1 MLKYRLYIQ
10 NNCMSEKNS
19 LDTKRHTGAHIL
31 ATAIYDMFPEAQFGV
46 GPTTENGFY
55 YDVLLPRTLI
65 PEDLA
70 ILESKMKEIIKT
82 NLPVERAEMDI
93 DEAIEHFRQAG
104 QMLKVE
110 LLQDLKT
117 HGTTNFAEIYGSDE
131 ANSNQD
137 KTDIQTVSVYKI
149 GNFVDL
155 CRGPHIEST
164 GKIDSQAFVLDS
176 ISASYFRGDQ
186 NRESMQRVYGIL
198 FNSKKELK
206 EFLHNREEAKKR
218 DHRKLG
224 ADLKLFTISEQI
236 GAGLPLLQPKGAILK
251 NLLEKYLWQL
261 HSGKGYH
268 RVWTPHIAKL
278 DLYETSGHADKFG
291 DELFRVKG
299 KDEEFVMKPMNCPHH
314 MQIFAD
320 NQFSYRDLPIR
331 YFEPATVYRD
341 EKSGQLSGLTRVRA
355 ITQDDGHLFCRVS
368 QIQEEVANIVTIIK
382 EFYSILGLDQDYWVS
397 LSVREPQNTSTTIG
411 SDENW
416 EAAEQALEQAAIA
429 NELPYRRI
437 EGEAAFYGP
446 KLDFMFK
453 DVLGREWQL
462 ATIQADFNLPQRFD
476 LSYINEEGEKERP
489 VVIHRAIAGSYER
502 FLGLLIEQYAG
513 RFPYWLAP
521 VQVNVLSVN
530 DSVEVLDYINSI
542 KQTLDTVVLSSPL
555 KYNELRYNLDISSE
569 SLGKKIRNS
578 ELQKIPVTII
588 VGPKD
593 VKAKQV
599 SIRNH
604 SGESKVALSELQ
616 EFLENFE

>member
-1 MLKYRLYIQ
+1 
-10 NNCMSEKNS
+10 MSEKNS

-55 YDVLLPRTLI
+55 YDILLPRTLI

-70 ILESKMKEIIKT
+70 ILEDKMKAIIKA
-82 NLPVERAEMDI
+82 NLPVERAEMNI
-93 DEAIEHFRQAG
+93 DEAIEHFREAG

-117 HGTTNFAEIYGSDE
+117 HGTTSFAEIYGDE
-131 ANSNQD
+131 EVSSNE
-137 KTDIQTVSVYKI
+137 KEVETVSVYKI

-155 CRGPHIEST
+155 CRGPHIDST
-164 GKIDSQAFVLDS
+164 GQIDSQAFALDS

-186 NRESMQRVYGIL
+186 NRESLQRVYGIL

-236 GAGLPLLQPKGAILK
+236 GAGLPLLQPKGAIIR
-251 NLLEKYLWQL
+251 NLLEQYLWQL
-261 HSGKGYH
+261 HSHKGYS

-278 DLYETSGHADKFG
+278 DLYQTSGHADKFG
-291 DELFRVKG
+291 DELFKVQG

-341 EKSGQLSGLTRVRA
+341 EKSGQLSGLTRVRS

-368 QIQEEVANIVTIIK
+368 QIQEEVAHIVSVIK
-382 EFYSILGLDQDYWVS
+382 ELYSTIGMNADYWVS
-397 LSVREPQNTSTTIG
+397 LSVRDSKNTSTTIG

-416 EAAEQALEQAAIA
+416 EAAEKALEQAAID
-429 NELPYRRI
+429 NNLPYRKV

-489 VVIHRAIAGSYER
+489 VVIHRAIIGSFER
-502 FLGLLIEQYAG
+502 FMAILIEHFAG

-521 VQVNVLSVN
+521 VQVNVLAVN
-530 DSVEVLDYINSI
+530 DSAEVLAYIENI
-542 KQTLDTVVLSSPL
+542 KQILDNIVISKPL
-555 KYNELRYNLDISSE
+555 KYNELRYNVDTSPE

-578 ELQKIPVTII
+578 ELQKIPVIII

-593 VKAKQV
+593 IESNQV
-599 SIRNH
+599 SIRTQA
-604 SGESKVALSELQ
+604 GESKVSLSELQ
-616 EFLENFE
+616 GFLENFK

>member
-1 MLKYRLYIQ
+1 
-10 NNCMSEKNS
+10 MSEKIS

-46 GPTTENGFY
+46 GPTTENGFF

-70 ILESKMKEIIKT
+70 ILESKMKDIIKS
-82 NLPVERAEMDI
+82 NLSVERAEMGI
-93 DEAIEHFRQAG
+93 DEAIEHFREAG

-117 HGTTNFAEIYGSDE
+117 HGTTSFSEIYGSDGSE
-131 ANSNQD
+131 SSQD

-155 CRGPHIEST
+155 CRGPHIEAT
-164 GKIDSQAFVLDS
+164 GQIDSQAFVLDS

-186 NRESMQRVYGIL
+186 NRESLQRVYGIL

-236 GAGLPLLQPKGAILK
+236 GAGLPLLQPKGAILR

-261 HSGKGYH
+261 HSNKGYH

-320 NQFSYRDLPIR
+320 NQFSYRDLPVR

-368 QIQEEVANIVTIIK
+368 QIQSEVANIVSIIK
-382 EFYSILGLDQDYWVS
+382 EFYESIGLDSDYWVS
-397 LSVREPQNTSTTIG
+397 LSVRDPHKNSTTIG

-416 EAAEQALEQAAIA
+416 QAAENALEQAAIE
-429 NELPYRRI
+429 NNLPYRKV

-476 LSYINEEGEKERP
+476 LSYTNEEGEKERP
-489 VVIHRAIAGSYER
+489 VVIHRAITGSFER
-502 FLGLLIEQYAG
+502 FMAILIEHFAG

-530 DSVEVLDYINSI
+530 DSDEVMEYIDSI
-542 KQTLDTVVLSSPL
+542 KQTLDSVVLSSPL
-555 KYNELRYNLDISSE
+555 KYNELRYNLDLSSE

-593 VKAKQV
+593 IEAKQV
-599 SIRNH
+599 SIRTH
-604 SGESKVALSELQ
+604 SGESKVALAELQ

>member
-1 MLKYRLYIQ
+1 
-10 NNCMSEKNS
+10 MSEQLS

-70 ILESKMKEIIKT
+70 ILESKMKEIIKS

-93 DEAIEHFRQAG
+93 DEAIEHFREAG
-104 QMLKVE
+104 QLLKVE

-117 HGTTNFAEIYGSDE
+117 HGTTNFTEIYGSDE
-131 ANSNQD
+131 AESSQD
-137 KTDIQTVSVYKI
+137 KADVQTVSVYKI

-164 GKIDSQAFVLDS
+164 GKIDSQAFMLDS

-224 ADLKLFTISEQI
+224 TDLKLFTISDQI

-261 HSGKGYH
+261 HSNKGYH

-368 QIQEEVANIVTIIK
+368 QIQSEVANIVSIIK
-382 EFYSILGLDQDYWVS
+382 EFYESIGLDSDYWVS
-397 LSVREPQNTSTTIG
+397 LSVRDSKNTSTTIG

-416 EAAEQALEQAAIA
+416 QAAENALEQAAIE
-429 NELPYRRI
+429 NNLPYRKV

-476 LSYINEEGEKERP
+476 LSYINEDGEKERP
-489 VVIHRAIAGSYER
+489 VVIHRAITGSFER
-502 FLGLLIEQYAG
+502 FMAILIEHFAG

-530 DSVEVLDYINSI
+530 DSSEVMEYINSI
-542 KQTLDTVVLSSPL
+542 KQILDNVVLSSPL
-555 KYNELRYNLDISSE
+555 KYNELRYSLDISSE

-593 VKAKQV
+593 IEAQQV
-599 SIRNH
+599 SIRTH
-604 SGESKVALSELQ
+604 SSESKVTLSELQ
-616 EFLENFE
+616 KFLESFE

>member
-1 MLKYRLYIQ
+1 
-10 NNCMSEKNS
+10 
-19 LDTKRHTGAHIL
+19 
-31 ATAIYDMFPEAQFGV
+31 
-46 GPTTENGFY
+46 
-55 YDVLLPRTLI
+55 
-65 PEDLA
+65 
-70 ILESKMKEIIKT
+70 
-82 NLPVERAEMDI
+82 
-93 DEAIEHFRQAG
+93 
-104 QMLKVE
+104 VE

-117 HGTTNFAEIYGSDE
+117 HGTTNFSEIYGEGESIPHE
-131 ANSNQD
+131 NEVS
-137 KTDIQTVSVYKI
+137 TVSVYKI

-155 CRGPHIEST
+155 CRGPHIETTGQLDST
-164 GKIDSQAFVLDS
+164 AFALDS

-186 NRESMQRVYGIL
+186 SRESMQRIYGIL
-198 FNSKKELK
+198 FHSKKDLK

-236 GAGLPLLQPKGAILK
+236 GAGLPLLQPQGASLR
-251 NLLEKYLWQL
+251 NTLEQYLWQL
-261 HSGKGYH
+261 HSKKGYE

-278 DLYETSGHADKFG
+278 ALYQTSGHAEKFG
-291 DELFRVKG
+291 DELFSVKG
-299 KDEEFVMKPMNCPHH
+299 KDEEFILKPMNCPHH

-341 EKSGQLSGLTRVRA
+341 EKSGQLSGLTRVRS

-368 QIQEEVANIVTIIK
+368 QIQEEVANIVSIIK
-382 EFYSILGLDQDYWVS
+382 EFYSTLGLDQDYWVS
-397 LSVREPQNTSTTIG
+397 LSVRDPLNKSATIG

-416 EAAEQALEQAAIA
+416 EAAEQALEQAAIE

-453 DVLGREWQL
+453 DILGREWQL
-462 ATIQADFNLPQRFD
+462 ATIQTDFNLPQRFD

-502 FLGLLIEQYAG
+502 FLAILIEHYAG

-521 VQVNVLSVN
+521 TQVSVLTVN
-530 DSVEVLDYINSI
+530 DSDEVAEYTHKI
-542 KQTLDTVVLSSPL
+542 KETLNDVVLPSPL
-555 KYNELRYNLDISSE
+555 KYNELRYIVDNSSE
-569 SLGKKIRNS
+569 SLGKKIRNA
-578 ELQKIPVTII
+578 ELQKIPVIII

-593 VKAKQV
+593 IEANQV
-599 SIRNH
+599 SIRTH
-604 SGESKVALSELQ
+604 TGESKIALTELP
-616 EFLENFE
+616 EFLENFQ

>member
-1 MLKYRLYIQ
+1 
-10 NNCMSEKNS
+10 MSEKLS

-31 ATAIYDMFPEAQFGV
+31 AAAVYEMFPEAQFGV

-55 YDVLLPRTLI
+55 YDILLPRTLI
-65 PEDLA
+65 PEDLSL
-70 ILESKMKEIIKT
+70 LEDKMKAIIKA
-82 NLPVERAEMDI
+82 NLLVQREEMAI
-93 DEAIEHFRQAG
+93 DDAINHFRQAG
-104 QMLKVE
+104 QLLKVE

-117 HGTTNFAEIYGSDE
+117 HGTTNFSEIYGEGESVPAE
-131 ANSNQD
+131 NKVS
-137 KTDIQTVSVYKI
+137 TVSVYKI

-155 CRGPHIEST
+155 CRGPHIETT
-164 GKIDSQAFVLDS
+164 GQLDITAFSLDS

-186 NRESMQRVYGIL
+186 SRESMQRIYGIL
-198 FNSKKELK
+198 FHSKKELK

-261 HSGKGYH
+261 HSNKGYH

-320 NQFSYRDLPIR
+320 NQFSYRDLPVR

-368 QIQEEVANIVTIIK
+368 QIQAEVANIVSIIK
-382 EFYSILGLDQDYWVS
+382 EFYSSIGLSTDYWVS
-397 LSVREPQNTSTTIG
+397 LSVRDSKNTSTTIG

-416 EAAEQALEQAAIA
+416 QAAENALEQAAIE
-429 NELPYRRI
+429 NNLPYRKV

-453 DVLGREWQL
+453 DVLGRELQL

-476 LSYINEEGEKERP
+476 LSYISEDGEKERP
-489 VVIHRAIAGSYER
+489 VVIHRAITGSFER
-502 FLGLLIEQYAG
+502 FMAILIEHFAG

-530 DSVEVLDYINSI
+530 DSDEVMKYINSI
-542 KQTLDTVVLSSPL
+542 KQTLDTVVLYSPL
-555 KYNELRYNLDISSE
+555 KYNELRYNLDLSSE

-593 VKAKQV
+593 VESNQV
-599 SIRNH
+599 SIRTH
-604 SGESKVALSELQ
+604 TGESKIALTELP
-616 EFLENFE
+616 EFLENFQ

>member
-1 MLKYRLYIQ
+1 
-10 NNCMSEKNS
+10 MSEKLS

-31 ATAIYDMFPEAQFGV
+31 AAAVYDMFPEAQFGV

-55 YDVLLPRTLI
+55 YDILLPRTLI
-65 PEDLA
+65 PEDLPL
-70 ILESKMKEIIKT
+70 LEDKMKAIIKA
-82 NLPVERAEMDI
+82 NLPVEREEMAI
-93 DEAIEHFRQAG
+93 DDAIDHFRQAG
-104 QMLKVE
+104 QLLKVE

-117 HGTTNFAEIYGSDE
+117 HGTTNFSEIYGEGE
-131 ANSNQD
+131 AVPAENEVS
-137 KTDIQTVSVYKI
+137 TVSVYKI

-155 CRGPHIEST
+155 CRGPHIETT
-164 GKIDSQAFVLDS
+164 GQLDITAFSLDS

-186 NRESMQRVYGIL
+186 SRESMQRIYGIL
-198 FNSKKELK
+198 FHSKKDLK

-236 GAGLPLLQPKGAILK
+236 GAGLPLLQPKGASLR
-251 NLLEKYLWQL
+251 NTLEKYLWQL
-261 HSGKGYH
+261 HSKKGYE
-268 RVWTPHIAKL
+268 RVWTPHITKL
-278 DLYETSGHADKFG
+278 DLYHTSGHADKFG

-299 KDEEFVMKPMNCPHH
+299 KDDEFVMKPMNCPHH

-341 EKSGQLSGLTRVRA
+341 EKSGQLSGLTRVRS
-355 ITQDDGHLFCRVS
+355 ITQDDGHLFCRIS
-368 QIQEEVANIVTIIK
+368 QIQEEVAHIVAIIK
-382 EFYSILGLDQDYWVS
+382 EFYTTIGLNTDYWVS
-397 LSVREPQNTSTTIG
+397 LSVRDPLNKSATIG

-489 VVIHRAIAGSYER
+489 VVIHRAITGSYER
-502 FLGLLIEQYAG
+502 FLAILIEHYAG

-521 VQVNVLSVN
+521 TQVSVLTVN
-530 DSVEVLDYINSI
+530 DSDEVSEYTKNIIEQLDN
-542 KQTLDTVVLSSPL
+542 VVLSSPL
-555 KYNELRYNLDISSE
+555 KYNELRYSIDKSSE
-569 SLGKKIRNS
+569 SLGKKIRNA
-578 ELQKIPVTII
+578 ELQKIPVIII

-593 VKAKQV
+593 IEANQV
-599 SIRNH
+599 SIRTQN
-604 SGESKVALSELQ
+604 GESKIALTELQ
-616 EFLENFE
+616 EFLENFK

>member
-1 MLKYRLYIQ
+1 
-10 NNCMSEKNS
+10 MSEKIS
-19 LDTKRHTGAHIL
+19 LDIKRHTGAHIL

-70 ILESKMKEIIKT
+70 ILESKMKEIIKVD
-82 NLPVERAEMDI
+82 LPVERAEMDI
-93 DEAIEHFRQAG
+93 EEAIEHFRESG

-117 HGTTNFAEIYGSDE
+117 HGTTNFTEIYGSDE
-131 ANSNQD
+131 ANSGQD
-137 KTDIQTVSVYKI
+137 KNDIQTVSVYKI

-164 GKIDSQAFVLDS
+164 GQIDSQAFVLDS

-224 ADLKLFTISEQI
+224 ADLKLFTISELI
-236 GAGLPLLQPKGAILK
+236 GAGLPLLQPHGASLR
-251 NLLEKYLWQL
+251 NTLEKYLWQL

-320 NQFSYRDLPIR
+320 NQFSYRDLPVR

-476 LSYINEEGEKERP
+476 LSYINEDGEKKRP
-489 VVIHRAIAGSYER
+489 VVIHRAITGSFER
-502 FLGLLIEQYAG
+502 FMAILIEHFAG

-521 VQVNVLSVN
+521 VQVNILSVN
-530 DSVEVLDYINSI
+530 DSSEVLEYIDSI

-555 KYNELRYNLDISSE
+555 KYNELRYNLDLSSE

-593 VKAKQV
+593 VEAKQV
-599 SIRNH
+599 SIRTH
-604 SGESKVALSELQ
+604 SGESKVSLDELQ

>member
-1 MLKYRLYIQ
+1 
-10 NNCMSEKNS
+10 MSEKIS

-46 GPTTENGFY
+46 GPTTDNGFY

-65 PEDLA
+65 PEDLPL
-70 ILESKMKEIIKT
+70 LEDKMKSIIKS

-104 QMLKVE
+104 QLLKVE

-117 HGTTNFAEIYGSDE
+117 HGTTNFAEIYGEGESLSSE
-131 ANSNQD
+131 NTVS
-137 KTDIQTVSVYKI
+137 TVSVYKI
-149 GNFVDL
+149 GSFVDL
-155 CRGPHIEST
+155 CRGPHIETT
-164 GKIDSQAFVLDS
+164 GQIDSQAFVLDS

-382 EFYSILGLDQDYWVS
+382 EFYSTLGLDQDYWVS

-411 SDENW
+411 SNENW

-429 NELPYRRI
+429 NKLPYRRI

-489 VVIHRAIAGSYER
+489 VVIHRAITGSFER
-502 FLGLLIEQYAG
+502 FMAIIIEHFAG

-521 VQVNVLSVN
+521 IQVNVLSVN
-530 DSVEVLDYINSI
+530 DSVEVMEYINSI

-555 KYNELRYNLDISSE
+555 KYNELRYNLDLSSE

-593 VKAKQV
+593 IEAKQV
-599 SIRNH
+599 SIRTH
-604 SGESKVALSELQ
+604 DGESKVALDKLK
-616 EFLENFE
+616 EFLEDKEQSLRY

>member
-1 MLKYRLYIQ
+1 
-10 NNCMSEKNS
+10 MSEKIS

-65 PEDLA
+65 PEDLS
-70 ILESKMKEIIKT
+70 ILESKMKEIIKS
-82 NLPVERAEMDI
+82 NLPVERAEMGI
-93 DEAIEHFRQAG
+93 DEAIEHFREAEQL
-104 QMLKVE
+104 LKVE

-131 ANSNQD
+131 AESSQD
-137 KTDIQTVSVYKI
+137 KTNVQTVSVYKI

-164 GKIDSQAFVLDS
+164 GQIDSQAFVLDS

-261 HSGKGYH
+261 HSNKGYH

-368 QIQEEVANIVTIIK
+368 QIQSEVANIVSIIK
-382 EFYSILGLDQDYWVS
+382 EFYESIGLDSDYWVS
-397 LSVREPQNTSTTIG
+397 LSVRDSKNTSTTIG

-416 EAAEQALEQAAIA
+416 KAAENALEKAAIE
-429 NELPYRRI
+429 NNLPYRKV

-476 LSYINEEGEKERP
+476 LSYINEDGEKERP
-489 VVIHRAIAGSYER
+489 VVIHRAITGSFER
-502 FLGLLIEQYAG
+502 FMAILIEHFAG

-530 DSVEVLDYINSI
+530 DSAEVMEYIDSI
-542 KQTLDTVVLSSPL
+542 KQILDTVVLSSPL
-555 KYNELRYNLDISSE
+555 KYNELRYNLDLSSE

-593 VKAKQV
+593 IEAKQV
-599 SIRNH
+599 SIRTH

-616 EFLENFE
+616 KFLESFE

>member
-1 MLKYRLYIQ
+1 
-10 NNCMSEKNS
+10 MSEKLS

-31 ATAIYDMFPEAQFGV
+31 AAAVYEMFPEAQFGV

-55 YDVLLPRTLI
+55 YDILLPRTLI
-65 PEDLA
+65 PEDLPL
-70 ILESKMKEIIKT
+70 LEDKMKAIIKA
-82 NLPVERAEMDI
+82 NLPVQREEMAI
-93 DEAIEHFRQAG
+93 DDAIVHFQQAG
-104 QMLKVE
+104 QLLKVE

-117 HGTTNFAEIYGSDE
+117 HGTTNFSEIYGEGESAPHE
-131 ANSNQD
+131 NEVA
-137 KTDIQTVSVYKI
+137 TVSVYKI

-155 CRGPHIEST
+155 CRGPHIETTGQLDST
-164 GKIDSQAFVLDS
+164 AFALDS

-186 NRESMQRVYGIL
+186 SRESMQRIYGIL
-198 FNSKKELK
+198 FHSKKDLK

-224 ADLKLFTISEQI
+224 TDLKLFTISEQI
-236 GAGLPLLQPKGAILK
+236 GAGLPLLQPQGASLR
-251 NLLEKYLWQL
+251 NTLEKYLWQL
-261 HSGKGYH
+261 HSKKGYE

-278 DLYETSGHADKFG
+278 ALYQTSGHAEKFG
-291 DELFRVKG
+291 DELFSVKG
-299 KDEEFVMKPMNCPHH
+299 KDEEFILKPMNCPHH

-331 YFEPATVYRD
+331 YFEPATIYRD
-341 EKSGQLSGLTRVRA
+341 EKSGQLSGLTRVRS

-368 QIQEEVANIVTIIK
+368 QIQEEVAHIVTIIK
-382 EFYSILGLDQDYWVS
+382 EFYSTLGLDQDYWVS
-397 LSVREPQNTSTTIG
+397 LSVRDPLNKSVTIG

-489 VVIHRAIAGSYER
+489 VVIHRAITGSYER
-502 FLGLLIEQYAG
+502 FLGILIEHYAG

-521 VQVNVLSVN
+521 TQVSVLTVN
-530 DSVEVLDYINSI
+530 DSDEVSEYTQKI
-542 KQTLDTVVLSSPL
+542 KETLDEVVLSSPL
-555 KYNELRYNLDISSE
+555 KYNELRYIVDNSSE
-569 SLGKKIRNS
+569 SLGKKIRNA
-578 ELQKIPVTII
+578 ELQKIPVIII

-593 VKAKQV
+593 IEASQV
-599 SIRNH
+599 SIRTHN
-604 SGESKVALSELQ
+604 GESKIALSELQ
-616 EFLENFE
+616 KFLEDFE

>member
-1 MLKYRLYIQ
+1 
-10 NNCMSEKNS
+10 MSEKNS

-46 GPTTENGFY
+46 GPNTDNGFY

-70 ILESKMKEIIKT
+70 ILESKMKEIIKA

-93 DEAIEHFRQAG
+93 DEAIEHFGEVG

-164 GKIDSQAFVLDS
+164 GQIDSQAFVLDS

-206 EFLHNREEAKKR
+206 EFLNNREEAKKR

-489 VVIHRAIAGSYER
+489 VVIHRAITGSFER
-502 FLGLLIEQYAG
+502 FLAIIIEHFAG

-521 VQVNVLSVN
+521 IQVNVLSVN

-542 KQTLDTVVLSSPL
+542 KQTLDSVVLSSPL
-555 KYNELRYNLDISSE
+555 KYNELRYNLDLSSE

-593 VKAKQV
+593 IEAKQV
-599 SIRNH
+599 SIRTH
-604 SGESKVALSELQ
+604 SGESKVGLSELQ

>member
-1 MLKYRLYIQ
+1 
-10 NNCMSEKNS
+10 MSEKIS

-31 ATAIYDMFPEAQFGV
+31 ATEIYDMFPEAQFGV

-70 ILESKMKEIIKT
+70 ILESKMKEIIKS
-82 NLPVERAEMDI
+82 NLPVERAEMNI

-117 HGTTNFAEIYGSDE
+117 HGTTNFTEIYGDDE
-131 ANSNQD
+131 ANSTQNKAD
-137 KTDIQTVSVYKI
+137 VQTVSVYKI

-164 GKIDSQAFVLDS
+164 GQIDSQAFVLDS

-236 GAGLPLLQPKGAILK
+236 GAGLPLLQPKGAILR

-261 HSGKGYH
+261 HSNKGYH

-368 QIQEEVANIVTIIK
+368 QIQDEVANIVSIIK
-382 EFYSILGLDQDYWVS
+382 EFYSSVGLDTDYWVS
-397 LSVREPQNTSTTIG
+397 LSVRDSKNTSTTIG

-416 EAAEQALEQAAIA
+416 EAAEQALEQAAIE
-429 NELPYRRI
+429 NSLPYRKV

-489 VVIHRAIAGSYER
+489 VVIHRAITGSFER
-502 FLGLLIEQYAG
+502 FMAILIEHFAG

-521 VQVNVLSVN
+521 VQLNVLSVN
-530 DSVEVLDYINSI
+530 DSAEVMEYIDSI
-542 KQTLDTVVLSSPL
+542 KYTLDSVVLASPL

-569 SLGKKIRNS
+569 SLGKKIRNA

-593 VKAKQV
+593 IEAKQV
-599 SIRNH
+599 SIRTH

-616 EFLENFE
+616 KFLENFE

>member
-1 MLKYRLYIQ
+1 
-10 NNCMSEKNS
+10 MSEKLS

-31 ATAIYDMFPEAQFGV
+31 AAAVYDMFPEAQFGV

-55 YDVLLPRTLI
+55 YDILLPRTLI
-65 PEDLA
+65 PEDLPL
-70 ILESKMKEIIKT
+70 LEDKMKAIIKA
-82 NLPVERAEMDI
+82 NLPVEREEMAI
-93 DEAIEHFRQAG
+93 DDAIDHFREVG
-104 QMLKVE
+104 QLLKVE
-110 LLQDLKT
+110 LLQDLKM
-117 HGTTNFAEIYGSDE
+117 HGTTNFSEIYGEGESVPHE
-131 ANSNQD
+131 NEVA
-137 KTDIQTVSVYKI
+137 TVSVYKI

-155 CRGPHIEST
+155 CRGPHIETT
-164 GKIDSQAFVLDS
+164 GQLDITAFSLDS

-186 NRESMQRVYGIL
+186 SRESMQRIYGIL
-198 FNSKKELK
+198 FQSKKELK

-236 GAGLPLLQPKGAILK
+236 GAGLPLLQPKGASLR
-251 NLLEKYLWQL
+251 NTLEKYLWQL
-261 HSGKGYH
+261 HSKKGYE
-268 RVWTPHIAKL
+268 RVWTPHITKL
-278 DLYETSGHADKFG
+278 DLYHTSGHADKFG

-299 KDEEFVMKPMNCPHH
+299 KDDEFVMKPMNCPHH

-341 EKSGQLSGLTRVRA
+341 EKSGQLSGLTRVRS
-355 ITQDDGHLFCRVS
+355 ITQDDGHLFCRIS
-368 QIQEEVANIVTIIK
+368 QIQEEVAHIVSIIK
-382 EFYSILGLDQDYWVS
+382 EFYTTIGLNTDYWVS
-397 LSVREPQNTSTTIG
+397 LSVRDPLNKSATIG

-489 VVIHRAIAGSYER
+489 VVIHRAITGSYER
-502 FLGLLIEQYAG
+502 FLAILIEHYAG

-521 VQVNVLSVN
+521 TQVSVLTVN
-530 DSVEVLDYINSI
+530 DSDEVSEYTKNIIEQLDSI
-542 KQTLDTVVLSSPL
+542 VLSSPL
-555 KYNELRYNLDISSE
+555 KYNELRYSIDKSSE
-569 SLGKKIRNS
+569 SLGKKIRNA
-578 ELQKIPVTII
+578 ELQKIPVIII

-593 VKAKQV
+593 IEANQV
-599 SIRNH
+599 SIRTQN
-604 SGESKVALSELQ
+604 GESKVSLSELK
-616 EFLENFE
+616 EFLENYS

>member
-1 MLKYRLYIQ
+1 
-10 NNCMSEKNS
+10 MSEKIS

-70 ILESKMKEIIKT
+70 ILESKMKEIIKA

-93 DEAIEHFRQAG
+93 DEAIEHFREAG

-110 LLQDLKT
+110 LLQDIKT

-131 ANSNQD
+131 TNSSQD
-137 KTDIQTVSVYKI
+137 KTADIHTVSVYKI

-164 GKIDSQAFVLDS
+164 GQIDSQAFVLDS

-218 DHRKLG
+218 DHRVLG
-224 ADLKLFTISEQI
+224 KSLGLFTFSELV
-236 GAGLPLLQPKGAILK
+236 GSGLPLYTPAGTTLK
-251 NLLEKYLWQL
+251 NNIAGLLRQISKKYGSQEV
-261 HSGKGYH
+261 SI
-268 RVWTPHIAKL
+268 PHIAKKE
-278 DLYETSGHADKFG
+278 LYEISGHAQKFTE
-291 DELFRVKG
+291 ELLSVHSHYKQ
-299 KDEEFVMKPMNCPHH
+299 DFVLKPVNCPHH
-314 MQIFAD
+314 TQLFASEPR
-320 NQFSYRDLPIR
+320 SYKDLPIR
-331 YFEPATVYRD
+331 YIESTMQYRD
-341 EKSGQLSGLTRVRA
+341 EKPGQIGGLTRTRGFTV
-355 ITQDDGHLFCRVS
+355 DDGHTFLAVNQIKDEVS
-368 QIQEEVANIVTIIK
+368 LLIKTIAD
-382 EFYSILGLDQDYWVS
+382 FYTSFGLWENKWVS
-397 LSVREPQNTSTTIG
+397 LSVRDY
-411 SDENW
+411 SDLTKYTGITEDW
-416 EAAEQALEQAAIA
+416 DKAEQMLEEIA
-429 NELPYRRI
+429 KESGLEAKRC
-437 EGEAAFYGP
+437 EGEAALYGP
-446 KLDFMFK
+446 KLDFMFY
-453 DVLGREWQL
+453 DALGNERQL
-462 ATIQADFNLPQRFD
+462 ATIQLDFATPKRFE
-476 LSYINEEGEKERP
+476 LEYIDEAGDTQTP
-489 VVIHRAIAGSYER
+489 VMIHRAILGSYER
-502 FLGLLIEQYAG
+502 FLAILIEHFAG

-521 VQVNVLSVN
+521 IQVNIVSVN
-530 DSVEVLDYINSI
+530 DSSEVLEYIDSI

-555 KYNELRYNLDISSE
+555 KYNELRYNLDLSSE

-593 VKAKQV
+593 VEAKQV
-599 SIRNH
+599 SIRTH
-604 SGESKVALSELQ
+604 SGESKVSLDELQ

>member
-1 MLKYRLYIQ
+1 
-10 NNCMSEKNS
+10 MSEKLS

-31 ATAIYDMFPEAQFGV
+31 AAAVYEMFPEAQFGV

-55 YDVLLPRTLI
+55 YDILLPRTLI
-65 PEDLA
+65 PEDLSL
-70 ILESKMKEIIKT
+70 LEDKMKAIIKA
-82 NLPVERAEMDI
+82 NLPVERSELAI
-93 DEAIEHFRQAG
+93 DDAIAHFQQAG
-104 QMLKVE
+104 QLLKVE

-117 HGTTNFAEIYGSDE
+117 HGTTNFSEIYGEGESVPHE
-131 ANSNQD
+131 NEVA
-137 KTDIQTVSVYKI
+137 TVSVYKI

-155 CRGPHIEST
+155 CRGPHIETT
-164 GKIDSQAFVLDS
+164 GQLDITAFNLDS

-186 NRESMQRVYGIL
+186 SRESMQRIYGIL
-198 FNSKKELK
+198 FHSKKELK

-236 GAGLPLLQPKGAILK
+236 GAGLPLLQPQGASLR
-251 NLLEKYLWQL
+251 NTLEKYLWQL
-261 HSGKGYH
+261 HSKKGYQ

-278 DLYETSGHADKFG
+278 ALYQTSGHAEKFG
-291 DELFRVKG
+291 DELFSVKG
-299 KDEEFVMKPMNCPHH
+299 KDEEFILKPMNCPHH

-331 YFEPATVYRD
+331 YFEPATIYRD
-341 EKSGQLSGLTRVRA
+341 EKSGQLSGLTRVRS

-368 QIQEEVANIVTIIK
+368 QIQEEVAHIVTIIK
-382 EFYSILGLDQDYWVS
+382 EFYATLGLDQDYWVS
-397 LSVREPQNTSTTIG
+397 LSVRDPLNESATIG

-416 EAAEQALEQAAIA
+416 EAAEQALEKAAIA

-502 FLGLLIEQYAG
+502 FLGILIEHYAG

-521 VQVNVLSVN
+521 TQVSVLTVN
-530 DSVEVLDYINSI
+530 DSDEVSEYTKNII
-542 KQTLDTVVLSSPL
+542 EQLDTIVLSSPL
-555 KYNELRYNLDISSE
+555 KYNELRYSIDKSSE
-569 SLGKKIRNS
+569 SLGKKIRNA
-578 ELQKIPVTII
+578 ELQKIPVIII

-593 VKAKQV
+593 IEAHQV
-599 SIRNH
+599 SVRTH
-604 SGESKVALSELQ
+604 SGESKIALSELQ
-616 EFLENFE
+616 KFLENFE